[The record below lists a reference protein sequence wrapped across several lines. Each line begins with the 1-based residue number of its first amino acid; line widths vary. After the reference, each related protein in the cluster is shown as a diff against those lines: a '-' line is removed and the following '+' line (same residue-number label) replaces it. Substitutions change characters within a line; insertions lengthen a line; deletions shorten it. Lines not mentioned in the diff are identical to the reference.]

1 MGLAGCLLTSPSP
14 PIERIPL
21 MASITPF
28 LMFKGDASQAISL
41 YSEAFSDTE
50 ILSLETYST
59 GGLGKEGSV
68 KRASL
73 RVLGQNFTVI
83 DSAVEHEFD
92 FTPSISL
99 FVECDS
105 LEMLQASYQKLS
117 NQGEVLM
124 PLNNYGFSKQ
134 FAWVTD
140 RFGVSW
146 QLNLSD

>member
-1 MGLAGCLLTSPSP
+1 MGLAGCLLTSPIS

-28 LMFKGDASQAISL
+28 LMFKGDANQAISL
-41 YSEAFSDTE
+41 YSAAFTDTE
-50 ILSLETYST
+50 ILSLDTYSA
-59 GGLGKEGSV
+59 GGSGKEGSV

-105 LEMLQASYQKLS
+105 LEMLQASYEKLS

-134 FAWVTD
+134 FGWVTD